1 MLAKKN
7 TGMNAID
14 ATPRTMFCTS
24 KVRFSKMRTLIS
36 GESVRR
42 STTANTTSSTTPTTM
57 LIQIHGLPQPH
68 RADCWNPNT
77 LSPTPPTISARPR

>member
-7 TGMNAID
+7 TGMNAII
-14 ATPRTMFCTS
+14 ASPKMT
-24 KVRFSKMRTLIS
+24 FSTVNARLLKMRTLIS

-42 STTANTTSSTTPTTM
+42 STAKNTTRRTTPTAM
-57 LIQIHGLPQPH
+57 LTQMAGLLQPH

-77 LSPTPPTISARPR
+77 LSPTPPTTRIRPR